1 MAGTIAVLFFL
12 ARVIVTIHI
21 KVFLFLIKHFDITNG
36 LIVCLSVHVF
46 TQDIRINIW
55 VRIAVLISIMVGC
68 ILLQHF
74 FIPARIVFG
83 TGSSIFGGMIA
94 YGIAEECG
102 NSFPVIPMIITI
114 VIVALLNLIRWV
126 GKTDKDSIQNN
137 Q

>member
-74 FIPARIVFG
+74 FILARIVFG

-114 VIVALLNLIRWV
+114 VITTALRTVVMLVKNKKRSAVAV
-126 GKTDKDSIQNN
+126 
-137 Q
+137 